1 MLEVTLVEPL
11 SRDNLFYDTTSYTLS
26 SSFPIEMLLT
36 AGWLPN
42 KATCFFLLV
51 LVQPSCQEQ
60 SEINVVWVLV
70 ERTSCSLS

>member
-26 SSFPIEMLLT
+26 CSFPIEMLLT

-42 KATCFFLLV
+42 KATCFFL
-51 LVQPSCQEQ
+51 QKPSFLP
-60 SEINVVWVLV
+60 SSFSDL
-70 ERTSCSLS
+70 L